1 MKKFETYEID
11 NGDRYLFVFDG
22 DEILYAHAFN
32 PDDAQYEDC
41 VEMLTEDIEA
51 VRELD
56 GNFEELNS
64 HGLSNLD
71 LYKQIARDD

>member
-22 DEILYAHAFN
+22 DEIIYAHAFD
-32 PDDAQYEDC
+32 PDDAQYDDC
-41 VEMLTEDIEA
+41 IEMLTEDIES

-56 GNFEELNS
+56 GNFEEFNV

-71 LYKQIARDD
+71 LYKQITRED